1 MASDFLRE
9 IAGPAGPLEAL
20 LDVPDGEPR
29 AVAVF
34 GHPHPLHGG
43 TMHTKALYQ
52 AAKAM
57 PRIGVAALRFNFRG
71 VGSSAGTFDAGPGE
85 KDDFTAAI
93 AFVSERYPDLPIWA
107 AGMSFGSWIAM
118 TAGAED
124 ARVSLLLGIAPPVDR
139 YDFDALKTC
148 TLPKFIIHGEADE
161 LISIKDDPQVLLADP
176 RAERAR
182 DDRGR
187 QPPVRGQDVAGR
199 RGRRR
204 SARRFQHGPRMT
216 RITQIA

>member
-9 IAGPAGPLEAL
+9 IAGPAGLLEAL
-20 LDVPDGEPR
+20 LDEPAAEPR

-71 VGSSAGTFDAGPGE
+71 VGRSAGTFDAGAGE
-85 KDDFTAAI
+85 KDDFKAAI

-107 AGMSFGSWIAM
+107 AGMSFGSWIGM

-139 YDFDALKTC
+139 YDFEILKTS

-161 LISIKDDPQVLLADP
+161 LISIKDVRRFYSQIPEPKELVTIEDANHLFEGKTSMVGEAVEDLLADFNTVK
-176 RAERAR
+176 A
-182 DDRGR
+182 
-187 QPPVRGQDVAGR
+187 
-199 RGRRR
+199 
-204 SARRFQHGPRMT
+204 
-216 RITQIA
+216 